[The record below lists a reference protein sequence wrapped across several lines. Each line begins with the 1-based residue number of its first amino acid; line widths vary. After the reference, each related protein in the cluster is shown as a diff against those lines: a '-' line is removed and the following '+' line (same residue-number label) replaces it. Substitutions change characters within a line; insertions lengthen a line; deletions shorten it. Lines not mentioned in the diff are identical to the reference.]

1 MGLTS
6 RFDLFP
12 TYLEPPVNLAVVIAQ
27 ESDSGGGGGAF
38 QLVFFALIFV
48 AMYFLLIRPQRR
60 RMREAQ
66 ALQSSI
72 GEGDEVLLSSGMYGF
87 VVAIEGDVMWLDIAE
102 GVEVRVSRSAVA
114 RRIAGPAQTSEA
126 PAPEQP
132 SE

>member
-1 MGLTS
+1 M
-6 RFDLFP
+6 
-12 TYLEPPVNLAVVIAQ
+12 NLAVVIAQ

-66 ALQSSI
+66 QLQRSI
-72 GEGDEVLLSSGMYGF
+72 GEGDEVLLTSGLYGF
-87 VVAIEGDVMWLDIAE
+87 VVAIEGEVLWLDIAE

-114 RRIAGPAQTSEA
+114 RRLTGPSDQPAA
-126 PAPEQP
+126 PATDDKP
-132 SE
+132 SD

>member
-1 MGLTS
+1 M
-6 RFDLFP
+6 
-12 TYLEPPVNLAVVIAQ
+12 YLESPVNLAVLIAQ
-27 ESDSGGGGGAF
+27 ESDSGGGGGVF

-102 GVEVRVSRSAVA
+102 GVEIRVSRSAVA
-114 RRIAGPAQTSEA
+114 RRIAGPAQA
-126 PAPEQP
+126 PGATAPDQATE
-132 SE
+132 